1 MPILALQ
8 LKYDTS
14 TGVRDNIVLS
24 GSIPKQ
30 PITLTHY
37 QIILGASDA
46 TLDTMWVKLPFF
58 NNFDIN
64 TNYPISNAFPIYK
77 IPTNVSHSERVEYEF
92 NPAQNIQEAINNWNV
107 YDEDGDPYTNQS
119 YTINLVFNYRRA
131 ELM

>member
-8 LKYDTS
+8 LKYDAGTN
-14 TGVRDNIVLS
+14 VRENIVLS

-37 QIILGASDA
+37 QIILGGADA
-46 TLDTMWVKLPFF
+46 TLNTLWIKLPFF

-64 TNYPISNAFPIYK
+64 TNYPISNAFPIFK
-77 IPTNVSHSERVEYEF
+77 VATTIDDGRVEYEF
-92 NPAQNIQEAINNWNV
+92 NPAQNVQEAINGWNA
-107 YDEDGDPYTNQS
+107 YDEDGDPYTNQD
-119 YTINLVFNYRRA
+119 YTINLIFNYRRA

>member
-8 LKYDTS
+8 LKYDTG
-14 TGVRDNIVLS
+14 TNVRENIVLS

-46 TLDTMWVKLPFF
+46 TVDTLWIKLPFF

-64 TNYPISNAFPIYK
+64 TNYPISNAFPIFK
-77 IPTNVSHSERVEYEF
+77 LPSNVSQDGRLEYEF
-92 NPAQNIQEAINNWNV
+92 NPAQNIQEAINGWNV
-107 YDEDGDPYTNQS
+107 YDESGNAYTNQD
-119 YTINLVFNYRRA
+119 YTINLIFNYRRA